1 MPKKWLRFPD
11 LKARGLVNSWPAL
24 TNKIRTQGFPPG
36 RMLGPNTRAWSI
48 EEIEGYEESRPIAG
62 PSPRG
67 AAKAAKGRPPRTA
80 SVKPPPPPDR
90 TAAERD
96 APTAVELSTGPERP
110 AH

>member
-24 TNKIRTQGFPPG
+24 TNKSAPKAFRPG
-36 RMLGPNTRAWSI
+36 GCSAPNTRAWSI

-67 AAKAAKGRPPRTA
+67 AAKLPKGRP
-80 SVKPPPPPDR
+80 
-90 TAAERD
+90 AAERD

>member
-67 AAKAAKGRPPRTA
+67 AAKAAKGRP
-80 SVKPPPPPDR
+80 
-90 TAAERD
+90 AAERD